1 MSIETKHEHK
11 KSAEVSFGLADL
23 VGFIWQKK
31 FRIILTSAVIV
42 CAGIYY
48 ISGLP
53 LIYSASSR
61 IVLGDNEPSFSL
73 PSVVSDFGYGGETI
87 LDTYIEFI
95 RSRQFIG
102 GVVDEMELTRTPE
115 FKFTGGS
122 RSPDEMREHAINVL
136 LGGLTLNK
144 IGDTYLLKISFDSKD
159 PKIAADV
166 ANFIGP
172 AFFVYH
178 AKINT
183 EKANDTSKWLNDQL
197 GGLENKLVMAED
209 ALQAYIE
216 ENQLIGANSQ
226 IEFARAEILI
236 LLEEKLAIEKTLAAV
251 KSSLLQID
259 SAANDTKMLKRVD
272 YIIKHPMMVNIRNNL
287 LASQQAFSQISKRY
301 KSKHHRYI
309 AAHAAIKKLESEE
322 RQLIEQLVA
331 GLRQNLST
339 YEQRLE
345 SLNGQMDKAEQKHSE
360 LSRYELQLTK
370 LRREIDSTQTLYEV
384 FVSRLQETQ
393 MLKDLGKTNQFSVVD
408 YASIPTYPSKP
419 RKLMLLVVVC
429 LFAVVFSSGV
439 WLLLHLISD
448 KQTRLRNL
456 LINLDVT
463 VLTQVSKYKKIKL
476 KKGFVGS
483 TKKDKN
489 YEYSESI
496 RSLRA
501 EISYGAGDTP
511 IRSIAITRV
520 KGSKTKS
527 NIGIDLAESFGHLE
541 KSILVDADM
550 RQPHVGSE
558 YGMEQLTPGLT
569 NFIGRRLSFS
579 DSHYRESGSQL
590 SIMPTG
596 AVPTDPLLY
605 LSKPRFSSFV
615 KKLSVLYEHV
625 ILEAPEVNL
634 YSDIMV
640 IAKVVDGIVL
650 ICDVDTTDSPEL
662 LEAVQRLRES
672 RVPLLGVVF
681 ENAKNVRSKLP
692 KRSRSKDLIKRMINY

>member
-1 MSIETKHEHK
+1 MSIETQQGHK
-11 KSAEVSFGLADL
+11 KSAEVSFELADL
-23 VGFIWQKK
+23 VGFLWQKK
-31 FRIILTSAVIV
+31 GRIVLSSAAIIFV
-42 CAGIYY
+42 GIYY

-73 PSVVSDFGYGGETI
+73 PSVASNFGYGGESI

-102 GVVDEMELTRTPE
+102 GVVDDLELTSARE
-115 FKFTGGS
+115 FRFTSGS
-122 RSPDEMREHAINVL
+122 HSPDETREYAIDL
-136 LGGLTLNK
+136 LLHGLTLNK
-144 IGDTYLLKISFDSKD
+144 IGDTYLLKITFDSKN
-159 PKIAADV
+159 PKITAEV

-172 AFFVYH
+172 AFFIYH

-197 GGLENKLVMAED
+197 AALQNKLVAAED

-251 KSSLLQID
+251 KSSLSQID
-259 SAANDTKMLKRVD
+259 SAADDGEKLKRVD
-272 YIIKHPMMVNIRNNL
+272 YIMKHPMMVNIRINL
-287 LASQQAFSQISKRY
+287 LSNQQAFSQVSKRY

-309 AAHAAIKKLESEE
+309 AANAALKKLESEE
-322 RQLIEQLVA
+322 WQLIEQLIA

-339 YEQRLE
+339 YEQRLG
-345 SLNGQMDKAEQKHSE
+345 SLNLQMNQAEQKHSE

-370 LRREIDSTQTLYEV
+370 LRREIESTQTLYEV

-408 YASIPTYPSKP
+408 YASIPIYPTKP

-429 LFAVVFSSGV
+429 LFAVIFSSGM

-456 LINLDVT
+456 LVNLDVT
-463 VLTQVSKYKKIKL
+463 VLAQVSKYKKVKQ
-476 KKGFVGS
+476 KKGVVGLA
-483 TKKDKN
+483 KKDRN

-501 EISYGAGDTP
+501 EISYGAGDAP
-511 IRSIAITRV
+511 ARSFAITRV
-520 KGSKTKS
+520 KSGKTKS

-541 KSILVDADM
+541 KSILIDADM
-550 RQPHVGSE
+550 RQPHVGTE

-569 NFIGRRLSFS
+569 NFIGRRFSFS

-596 AVPTDPLLY
+596 AVPSDPLLY
-605 LSKPRFSSFV
+605 LSKPRFAGFV

-640 IAKVVDGIVL
+640 IAKLVDGIVL
-650 ICDVDTTDSPEL
+650 ICDVETTDSPEL

-672 RVPLLGVVF
+672 RAPLLGVVF

-692 KRSRSKDLIKRMINY
+692 KNSRGKDLIKKMVNY

>member
-1 MSIETKHEHK
+1 MQTKQGHK
-11 KSAEVSFGLADL
+11 SSKEVSFDLADL
-23 VGFIWQKK
+23 VGFLWQKK
-31 FRIILTSAVIV
+31 GRIVLSSASIIF
-42 CAGIYY
+42 AGIYY

-73 PSVVSDFGYGGETI
+73 PSVVPNFGYGGETI

-102 GVVDEMELTRTPE
+102 GVLDDMELTNARE
-115 FKFTGGS
+115 FRYTGGFHS
-122 RSPDEMREHAINVL
+122 ADEMREYAIDVL
-136 LGGLTLNK
+136 LGGLKLNK
-144 IGDTYLLKISFDSKD
+144 IGDTYLLKITFESKS
-159 PKIAADV
+159 PKIAAEI

-197 GGLENKLVMAED
+197 GALENKLVTAED
-209 ALQAYIE
+209 SLQAYIE

-236 LLEEKLAIEKTLAAV
+236 LLEEKLAIEKTLSAV
-251 KSSLLQID
+251 KASLSQID
-259 SAANDTKMLKRVD
+259 SAVGDAKELKGVD
-272 YIIKHPMMVNIRNNL
+272 YIMKHPMMINIRSNL
-287 LASQQAFSQISKRY
+287 LTNQQAFARVSKRY
-301 KSKHHRYI
+301 KNKHHRYI
-309 AAHAAIKKLESEE
+309 EANAAIKKLESEE
-322 RQLIEQLVA
+322 QQLIDQLIA
-331 GLRQNLST
+331 GLRQNVST
-339 YEQRLE
+339 YEQRLA
-345 SLNGQMDKAEQKHSE
+345 SLKLQMNKAEQKHSE

-408 YASIPTYPSKP
+408 YASIPIYPTKP
-419 RKLMLLVVVC
+419 RKVMLLVVVC
-429 LFAVVFSSGV
+429 LFAVVLSSGM

-463 VLTQVSKYKKIKL
+463 VLARVSKYKKVKQ
-476 KKGFVGS
+476 KKGVIGIA
-483 TKKDKN
+483 KKDKN

-501 EISYGAGDTP
+501 EISYGTVDAP
-511 IRSIAITRV
+511 IRSIAVARV
-520 KGSKTKS
+520 KCGKTKT
-527 NIGIDLAESFGHLE
+527 NIVIDLAESFGHLE
-541 KSILVDADM
+541 KSILIDADM
-550 RQPHVGSE
+550 RQPHVGTE

-569 NFIGRRLSFS
+569 NFIGRRFSFS
-579 DSHYRESGSQL
+579 DSHYREAGSQL

-596 AVPTDPLLY
+596 AVPSDPLLY
-605 LSKPRFSSFV
+605 LSKPRFAGFV

-625 ILEAPEVNL
+625 IIEAPEVNL

-640 IAKVVDGIVL
+640 IAKLVDGIVL
-650 ICDVDTTDSPEL
+650 LCDLETTDSHEL
-662 LEAVQRLRES
+662 LEAVLRLRES
-672 RVPLLGVVF
+672 RAPLLGVVF

-692 KRSRSKDLIKRMINY
+692 KSNRGQALIKKVIDY

>member
-1 MSIETKHEHK
+1 METNQRHQ
-11 KSAEVSFGLADL
+11 SATEVSFDLTDL
-23 VGFIWQKK
+23 VGFLWQQKI
-31 FRIILTSAVIV
+31 RIVLSSTAIIF
-42 CAGIYY
+42 AGIYY

-73 PSVVSDFGYGGETI
+73 PSVVSDFGYGGEAI

-95 RSRQFIG
+95 RSRQFIK
-102 GVVDEMELTRTPE
+102 GVVDEMGLIHVPE
-115 FKFTGGS
+115 FRSTGVS
-122 RSPDEMREHAINVL
+122 HSADEAREYAIDVL

-144 IGDTYLLKISFDSKD
+144 IGDTYLLKISFDSKN
-159 PKIAADV
+159 PKVAADV
-166 ANFIGP
+166 ANFVGP

-197 GGLENKLVMAED
+197 GSLQNKLITAED

-236 LLEEKLAIEKTLAAV
+236 LLEEKLSIEKNLATV
-251 KSSLLQID
+251 KSSLSQID
-259 SAANDTKMLKRVD
+259 SAAGEAAKLKQVD
-272 YIIKHPMMVNIRNNL
+272 YIMKHPMMVNIRINL
-287 LASQQAFSQISKRY
+287 LTKQQAFSQVSKRY

-309 AAHAAIKKLESEE
+309 AANASIKKLESEE
-322 RQLIEQLVA
+322 QQLIEQLIA
-331 GLRQNLST
+331 GLRQNVAT
-339 YEQRLE
+339 YEQRLA
-345 SLNGQMDKAEQKHSE
+345 SLNLQMNKAEQKHSE

-370 LRREIDSTQTLYEV
+370 LRREIESTQSLYEV

-408 YASIPTYPSKP
+408 YASVPLYPSKP
-419 RKLMLLVVVC
+419 RKLMLLVVVV
-429 LFAVVFSSGV
+429 LFAVVFSSGL

-448 KQTRLRNL
+448 KQTRFRNL

-463 VLTQVSKYKKIKL
+463 VLAQISKYKKVKK
-476 KKGFVGS
+476 KKGIVGIA
-483 TKKDKN
+483 KHDKN

-501 EISYGAGDTP
+501 EISYGAGDAP
-511 IRSIAITRV
+511 IRSFAIARV
-520 KGSKTKS
+520 KGGKTKS

-541 KSILVDADM
+541 KSILVDVDM
-550 RQPHVGSE
+550 RQPHVGKE

-569 NFIGRRLSFS
+569 NFIGRRFSFS

-590 SIMPTG
+590 SVMPTG
-596 AVPTDPLLY
+596 AVPSDPLLY
-605 LSKPRFSSFV
+605 LSKPRFAGFV

-625 ILEAPEVNL
+625 ILEAPQVNL

-640 IAKVVDGIVL
+640 IAKLVDGIVL
-650 ICDVDTTDSPEL
+650 ICDVETTDSSEL

-672 RVPLLGVVF
+672 RAPLLGVVF

-692 KRSRSKDLIKRMINY
+692 KRNRGKALIKKMINY

>member
-1 MSIETKHEHK
+1 METNQGHR
-11 KSAEVSFGLADL
+11 KSSGVSFDL
-23 VGFIWQKK
+23 TDLIGFLWQQKI
-31 FRIILTSAVIV
+31 RIILSSAAIIV
-42 CAGIYY
+42 AGIYY

-61 IVLGDNEPSFSL
+61 IVLGNDEPSFSL
-73 PSVVSDFGYGGETI
+73 PSAVSDFGYGSETI

-95 RSRQFIG
+95 RSRQFIK
-102 GVVDEMELTRTPE
+102 GVVDEMGLTHAPE
-115 FKFTGGS
+115 FRKSGAFLS
-122 RSPDEMREHAINVL
+122 EDKAREYAIDEVL
-136 LGGLTLNK
+136 DSLKLNK
-144 IGDTYLLKISFDSKD
+144 IGDTYLLKVTYDSKD

-197 GGLENKLVMAED
+197 ETLQNKLMTAED
-209 ALQAYIE
+209 ALQAFIE

-236 LLEEKLAIEKTLAAV
+236 LLEEKLTIEKTLAAL
-251 KSSLLQID
+251 KASLSQID
-259 SAANDTKMLKRVD
+259 SAAGNETTLKRVD
-272 YIIKHPMMVNIRNNL
+272 YIMKQPMMINIRNNL
-287 LASQQAFSQISKRY
+287 LTQQQVFSQVSKRY

-309 AAHAAIKKLESEE
+309 AANASIIKLESEE
-322 RQLIEQLVA
+322 RQLIEQLIA
-331 GLRQNLST
+331 GIRQNVST

-345 SLNGQMDKAEQKHSE
+345 SLNFQMSKAEKKHSE
-360 LSRYELQLTK
+360 LSRSELQLTK
-370 LRREIDSTQTLYEV
+370 LRREIDSTQALYEV

-408 YASIPTYPSKP
+408 YASIPIYPTKP
-419 RKLMLLVVVC
+419 RKLMLLVVVSF
-429 LFAVVFSSGV
+429 FAAVFSSGF

-448 KQTRLRNL
+448 KQTRFRNL
-456 LINLDVT
+456 LNSLDVT
-463 VLTQVSKYKKIKL
+463 VLAQISKYKKVKK
-476 KKGFVGS
+476 KKGIVS
-483 TKKDKN
+483 IAKHDKN

-501 EISYGAGDTP
+501 EITFREGDTP
-511 IRSIAITRV
+511 IRSIAVARV
-520 KGSKTKS
+520 KVGKTKS

-550 RQPHVGSE
+550 RQPHVGKI

-569 NFIGRRLSFS
+569 NFIGRRFSFS
-579 DSHYRESGSQL
+579 DSHYRENGSQL
-590 SIMPTG
+590 SVMPTG

-605 LSKPRFSSFV
+605 LSKPRFASFV

-625 ILEAPEVNL
+625 ILEAPEVNQ

-640 IAKVVDGIVL
+640 IAKLVDGIVL
-650 ICDVDTTDSPEL
+650 ICDVETTDSPEL
-662 LEAVQRLRES
+662 LEAIQRLRES
-672 RVPLLGVVF
+672 RAPLLGVVF
-681 ENAKNVRSKLP
+681 ENAKNVRNKLR
-692 KRSRSKDLIKRMINY
+692 KSNRGKDLIKKMINY

>member
-1 MSIETKHEHK
+1 METNQGHR
-11 KSAEVSFGLADL
+11 KSSGVSFDL
-23 VGFIWQKK
+23 TDLIGFLWQQKI
-31 FRIILTSAVIV
+31 RIILSSAAIIV
-42 CAGIYY
+42 AGIYY

-61 IVLGDNEPSFSL
+61 IVLGNDEPSFSL
-73 PSVVSDFGYGGETI
+73 PSAVSDFGYGSETI

-95 RSRQFIG
+95 RSRQFIK
-102 GVVDEMELTRTPE
+102 GVVDEMGLIHAPE
-115 FKFTGGS
+115 FRKSGAFLSEDEAREYAIDQVLGS
-122 RSPDEMREHAINVL
+122 L
-136 LGGLTLNK
+136 KLNK
-144 IGDTYLLKISFDSKD
+144 IGDTYLLKVTYDSKD

-197 GGLENKLVMAED
+197 ETLQNKLMTAED
-209 ALQAYIE
+209 ALQAFIE

-236 LLEEKLAIEKTLAAV
+236 LLEEKLTIEKTLAAL
-251 KSSLLQID
+251 KASLSQID
-259 SAANDTKMLKRVD
+259 SAAGNETTLKRVD
-272 YIIKHPMMVNIRNNL
+272 YIMKQPMMINIRNNL
-287 LASQQAFSQISKRY
+287 LTQQQVFSQVSKRY

-309 AAHAAIKKLESEE
+309 AANASIIKLESEE
-322 RQLIEQLVA
+322 RQLIEQLIA
-331 GLRQNLST
+331 GIRQNVST

-345 SLNGQMDKAEQKHSE
+345 SLNFQMSKAEKKHSE
-360 LSRYELQLTK
+360 LSRSELQLTK
-370 LRREIDSTQTLYEV
+370 LRREIDSTQALYEV

-408 YASIPTYPSKP
+408 YASIPIYPTKP
-419 RKLMLLVVVC
+419 RKLMLLVVVSF
-429 LFAVVFSSGV
+429 FAAVFSSGF

-448 KQTRLRNL
+448 KQTRFRNL
-456 LINLDVT
+456 LNSLDVT
-463 VLTQVSKYKKIKL
+463 VLAQISKYKKVKK
-476 KKGFVGS
+476 KKGIVS
-483 TKKDKN
+483 IAKHDKN

-501 EISYGAGDTP
+501 EITFREGDTP
-511 IRSIAITRV
+511 IRSIAVARV
-520 KGSKTKS
+520 KVGKTKS

-550 RQPHVGSE
+550 RQPHVGKI

-569 NFIGRRLSFS
+569 NFIGRRFSFS
-579 DSHYRESGSQL
+579 DSHYRENGSQL
-590 SIMPTG
+590 SVMPTG

-605 LSKPRFSSFV
+605 LSKPRFASFV

-625 ILEAPEVNL
+625 ILEAPEVNQ

-640 IAKVVDGIVL
+640 IAKLVDGIVL
-650 ICDVDTTDSPEL
+650 ICDVETTDSPEL
-662 LEAVQRLRES
+662 LEAIQRLRES
-672 RVPLLGVVF
+672 RAPLLGVVF
-681 ENAKNVRSKLP
+681 ENAKNVRNKLR
-692 KRSRSKDLIKRMINY
+692 KSNRGKDLIKKMINY